1 MHDPHHETPD
11 AQQAIT
17 TTPAPDSTASWRF
30 GHSPAGGA
38 PESDPAPGV
47 AGPARHQGAP
57 DGEAATECGSQPG
70 KAGRTRRTK
79 IKGKARPRAKKQR
92 PAQSVRLSDHEH
104 AIIQAGADAVGMSVA
119 GFLAHSALAAA
130 RDQSRT
136 AVTIATERDVLTELF
151 AMRRQLGWAGS
162 NLNQVAKAL
171 NSGGEVPYLKEV
183 LADVHRAANAAKKAV
198 DRVANRQGQEGEAA

>member
-1 MHDPHHETPD
+1 M
-11 AQQAIT
+11 
-17 TTPAPDSTASWRF
+17 
-30 GHSPAGGA
+30 
-38 PESDPAPGV
+38 
-47 AGPARHQGAP
+47 AGPVRHQGAP
-57 DGEAATECGSQPG
+57 DGEAATEGGSQPG
-70 KAGRTRRTK
+70 KAGRARRTT

-104 AIIQAGADAVGMSVA
+104 GIIQAGADAVGMSLA

-136 AVTIATERDVLTELF
+136 AATERDVLTELF

-171 NSGGEVPYLKEV
+171 NSGGEVPYLKEA
-183 LADVHRAANAAKKAV
+183 LADIHRAAHAAKKAV
-198 DRVANRQGQEGEAA
+198 DRVANRQDQEGEAA